1 MVELPSEDMSAQRSG
16 DLGAGAW
23 DDLPVAGLL
32 GLVVGAW
39 AQLPSIVV
47 DRVVMSA
54 AEQRE
59 VVERRP
65 AALGPVPD
73 VMGLGA
79 RRRSRAVR
87 EDAAAVAEREASA

>member
-1 MVELPSEDMSAQRSG
+1 MVELTSEDMPAQRSG
-16 DLGAGAW
+16 DLGAVPW

-32 GLVVGAW
+32 GLVIGAW
-39 AQLPSIVV
+39 AQLPPVVV

-59 VVERRP
+59 VVEPGP
-65 AALGPVPD
+65 AARRPVPD
-73 VMGLGA
+73 VVSLGPG
-79 RRRSRAVR
+79 RRSRAVR